1 MILWH
6 MRGYTDPDGE
16 FEGGEMACAIDQAED
31 GYRLVVF
38 HDGKIQAEES
48 HGSIDTARGKA
59 EMLKADLLA
68 RGWLEE
74 VHEEECT

>member
-6 MRGYTDPDGE
+6 MRGYTDPDGA
-16 FEGGEMACAIDQAED
+16 FEGGEMACAIEQAED

-38 HDGKIQAEES
+38 HDGEIQTEES

-68 RGWLEE
+68 LGWLEE
-74 VHEEECT
+74 GA